1 MQSKYLQKKFYY
13 KSGIDE
19 SEYSKEVYERK
30 EKLDLYAKLTQ
41 NNCPQKLALEAIKI
55 SRATYYRWKKRY
67 NGVGLA
73 GLKNGSCRPNK
84 TRKSECSER
93 IKSLILKTRKCY
105 PLWGKYKIAVI
116 LQREHHI
123 KISAST
129 VGRVLSCLVK
139 RNVIF
144 PVRFFYGHV
153 KIKRKRIFNRHA
165 KRWQYG
171 MKSQKPG
178 ELIQVDHAVIQLTDS
193 FWVRHFTAICPVT
206 KLLVEQAYLQ
216 ATSANAANFLE
227 QMVASFPFPIESI
240 QVDGGSEF
248 MDQFE
253 NGCQKNNIKLYV
265 LPPKSPEYNGNVERT
280 NSTAKYEFYYLYDGK
295 LSIKAIRKELN
306 KFTIFYNSY
315 RPHQALQ
322 YLTPLQYYQNREAP

>member
-19 SEYSKEVYERK
+19 SEYSKEVFERK
-30 EKLDLYAKLTQ
+30 EKLDLYAKLTRSH
-41 NNCPQKLALEAIKI
+41 CPQKLALEAIGV
-55 SRATYYRWKKRY
+55 SRATYYRWQKRY
-67 NGVGLA
+67 NKIGLA
-73 GLKNGSCRPNK
+73 GLKNESCRPNK
-84 TRKSECSER
+84 IRKTSYSQDIR
-93 IKSLILKTRKCY
+93 GLVLKIRKLY

-116 LQREHHI
+116 LEREYNV
-123 KISAST
+123 KMSAST
-129 VGRVLSCLVK
+129 VGRVLSYLVK
-139 RNVIF
+139 RNVVY
-144 PVRFFYGHV
+144 PVCFFYGHV

-171 MKSQKPG
+171 MKAQKPG

-193 FWVRHFTAICPVT
+193 FCVRHFTAVCPVT

-227 QMVASFPFPIESI
+227 QMIVSFPFPIESI

-265 LPPKSPEYNGNVERT
+265 LPPKSPEYNGTVERT
-280 NSTAKYEFYYLYDGK
+280 NSTAKYEFYFLYNGK
-295 LSIKAIRKELN
+295 HSIKAIRKELER
-306 KFTIFYNSY
+306 FTIFYNSY

-322 YLTPLQYYQNREAP
+322 YLTPLQYCQNREAP